1 MGTKAG
7 AAGAG
12 AQRLLAEG
20 GWGSLW
26 GAGGQ
31 GLHSPLSFPPGRRD
45 SSGIRLYYTAT
56 LRRFDAGIM
65 ELGLVYTP
73 VMAIPPQETA
83 FVLTGYCTDKCT
95 QLVSG
100 RTWGRAWHLLLPPN
114 TREPFWGLR
123 APPPA
128 VTVGPHLVVGLVVKN
143 PPSSAGNVGASGS
156 IPGSGRSP
164 GGGHGNPH
172 QYSCLENPHGQR
184 RLAGYSPWGCTELD
198 RAKQLS
204 MHALSPHPSQRLK
217 YSFSYEWGGHAFTAE
232 GRRQCS

>member
-1 MGTKAG
+1 M
-7 AAGAG
+7 
-12 AQRLLAEG
+12 G
-20 GWGSLW
+20 GWGP
-26 GAGGQ
+26 GP
-31 GLHSPLSFPPGRRD
+31 PLTSVLPPGRRD

-83 FVLTGYCTDKCT
+83 FVLTGHCTDKCT

-100 RTWGRAWHLLLPPN
+100 RTWGWAWHRLLPPN
-114 TREPFWGLR
+114 TREPSWGLC

-143 PPSSAGNVGASGS
+143 PPASAGNVGASGS

-184 RLAGYSPWGCTELD
+184 SLAGYSPWGCTESD

-204 MHALSPHPSQRLK
+204 MHALSPHPSQRLEC
-217 YSFSYEWGGHAFTAE
+217 SFSCEWGGHAFTSE
-232 GRRQCS
+232 ERRQCS